1 MDYYLAICGYGF
13 CFGNL
18 WRFPFQCQLHG
29 GLVYLIPYTILF
41 LVSAIPVLFMELSL
55 GQFIS
60 LGPTSVW
67 KVAPLFKG
75 IGLSMLFICSLIAI
89 YFNVITSWSMMYV
102 LNSLKFTLPWATC
115 TNPWN
120 SASRLFLYNF
130 SDGSF
135 F

>member
-1 MDYYLAICGYGF
+1 M
-13 CFGNL
+13 
-18 WRFPFQCQLHG
+18 
-29 GLVYLIPYTILF
+29 YLIPYVILF
-41 LVSAIPVLFMELSL
+41 LISAIPVLFMELSL

-89 YFNVITSWSMMYV
+89 YFNVITSWAMVYV

-115 TNPWN
+115 GNNWN
-120 SASRLFLYNF
+120 TEGNRASLTLTSSF
-130 SDGSF
+130 SLLCVE
-135 F
+135 